1 MRGLKLTLSYDGT
14 RYGGWQAQKSKKK
27 TLQGVLE
34 AAWLRITGETRR
46 AVASGRTD
54 AGVHALGQVVSLCTE
69 NTLSTDILKRAL
81 NSELPNDMAVLE
93 IVEVEP
99 TFHAIRAAKR
109 KRYRYV
115 IHCSRLRDVFSLAH
129 AWQVYSP
136 LDVEAMNRAAQLLV
150 GLHDFTS
157 FRTTSSDGCRTS
169 TRTVYE
175 LSVVRCTGDQSNFI
189 YTEIEANG
197 FLYNM
202 VRTIVGVLVEVGRG
216 RRAESWPAEV
226 LAAKDRRAAG
236 LTAPAQGLFLVKVD
250 Y

>member
-1 MRGLKLTLSYDGT
+1 MRGLKLTISYDGT
-14 RYGGWQAQKSKKK
+14 RYGGWQSQKSKKK

-34 AAWLRITGETRR
+34 AVWLRITGEKRR

-54 AGVHALGQVVSLCTE
+54 AGVHAIGQIVSIRTE
-69 NTLSTDILKRAL
+69 NQLSTDILKRAL

-93 IVEVEP
+93 IVEVDP
-99 TFHAIRAAKR
+99 AFHAIRAAKR

-115 IHCSRLRDVFSLAH
+115 IHCSRLRDVFSLAY
-129 AWQVYSP
+129 AWQVYVP
-136 LDVEAMNRAAQLLV
+136 LDVEAMNRAAQSLV
-150 GLHDFTS
+150 GFHDFTS
-157 FRTTSSDGCRTS
+157 YRTTSSDGCRTS

-175 LSVVRCTGDQSNFI
+175 LTVTRGTGDKSNYI

-202 VRTIVGVLVEVGRG
+202 VRTIMGVLVEVGKG
-216 RRAESWPAEV
+216 RRPETWPAEV